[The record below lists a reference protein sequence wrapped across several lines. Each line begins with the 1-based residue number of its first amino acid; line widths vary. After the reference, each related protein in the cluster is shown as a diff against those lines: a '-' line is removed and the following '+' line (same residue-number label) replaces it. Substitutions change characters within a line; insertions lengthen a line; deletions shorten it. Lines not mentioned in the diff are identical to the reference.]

1 MARSQTG
8 RPSPLARLDRAR
20 RRGRG
25 LSDDDI
31 LGILYRAILEQSLT
45 PGTKLGE
52 EALCEIFDVSRAR
65 IRRVLLSLANR
76 EVVELHPNRGAF
88 VARPSPR
95 EARHVF
101 EGRRAIETTIVRR
114 AAERIGEKDV
124 MRLRSHLDQE
134 EKARRKGDRRAAVK
148 LSGDFHLL
156 LAAIAGNGVLER
168 FLANLVSRTSLIIAL
183 YGTGAAI
190 NCAVGEHREIVDAL
204 AARDGERAAA
214 LTEAH
219 LLHIEAALRL
229 GDDSPS
235 EPDLKSILGSY
246 L

>member
-1 MARSQTG
+1 
-8 RPSPLARLDRAR
+8 LAKLDRAR
-20 RRGRG
+20 KRPRG

-65 IRRVLLSLANR
+65 VRRVLLSLANR
-76 EVVELHPNRGAF
+76 NVVELHPNRGAF

-95 EARHVF
+95 EARHIF

-114 AAERIGEKDV
+114 AAERITDKDV
-124 MRLRSHLDQE
+124 MRLRAHVDQE

-156 LAAIAGNGVLER
+156 LAAIAQNGVLEQ

-183 YGTGAAI
+183 YGTGATI
-190 NCAVGEHREIVDAL
+190 NCAFGEHREIVEAL
-204 AARDGERAAA
+204 AARDAERVSA

-219 LLHIEAALRL
+219 LLHIEKELRL
-229 GDDSPS
+229 GDEDPA
-235 EPDLKSILGSY
+235 EPDLKSILGNY